1 MIKFSPEEAAAFI
14 SGSNVPDHVVTR
26 FQTVSNN
33 KFGHILDFRKRVHIH
48 VSPQVSENLFK
59 LSTVSAFY
67 HFGNAPTCVSS
78 GFRQALLNF
87 PQRVQFRFSEKGTHT
102 CLLRSQTNFL
112 NFPQRVHFRF
122 LEKGVPSCVS
132 LGCRHLCK
140 IFHKECILDFRK
152 RVHIHVN
159 IFLVFSFQHDL
170 ASDIFLQVSYS

>member
-1 MIKFSPEEAAAFI
+1 M
-14 SGSNVPDHVVTR
+14 
-26 FQTVSNN
+26 
-33 KFGHILDFRKRVHIH
+33 
-48 VSPQVSENLFK
+48 SPQVSDKLFK

-67 HFGNAPTCVSS
+67 IFGNAPTCVSS

-122 LEKGVPSCVS
+122 LEKDVPSCVS

-152 RVHIHVN
+152 RGHIHVSPQVSDKLLN
-159 IFLVFSFQHDL
+159 FPQRVHFIFLEMHLHVSP
-170 ASDIFLQVSYS
+170 QVSDNLC